1 MRIAVLGA
9 GAWGTALATRLAVDE
24 SRSVRLWGHR
34 PEAVERI
41 ARERVNPLLPGVT
54 LAPALDVTSDL
65 TQALEGADLVL
76 LGAPA
81 AATSE
86 LARAAIR
93 HAPAAP
99 VLSLAKGFVVDAG
112 NGALRLV
119 HEAIEDAGC
128 AQAGILA
135 GPSFAS
141 ETARG
146 LPLALVC
153 VLPDGERAQA
163 LAQSLRD
170 ASMRI
175 YAGTDR
181 NGVALCGAVKNVYAI
196 GAGVSDGLGLG
207 ANARAALVT
216 RALAE
221 LRRLVIAAG
230 GSPEAVTGLAGV
242 GDLVLTTG
250 GDASRNRQVGLALAR
265 GDRLDAIVRD
275 LGHVAEG
282 VATAT
287 RTLAYAARH
296 GVEMPIAAA
305 IAALI
310 EGRIDAATAIRQLLT
325 RAPRGE
331 F

>member
-9 GAWGTALATRLAVDE
+9 GAWGTALATRLAADR
-24 SRSVRLWGHR
+24 SRAVCLWGHR

-41 ARERVNPLLPGVT
+41 DRERVNPLLPGVM
-54 LAPALDVTSDL
+54 LAPTLRVTADLARALD
-65 TQALEGADLVL
+65 GAQLVL
-76 LGAPA
+76 LAAPA
-81 AATSE
+81 AATAE
-86 LARAAIR
+86 LAQAAVR
-93 HAPAAP
+93 YAPEAP
-99 VLSLAKGFVVDAG
+99 VLSLAKGFVAG
-112 NGALRLV
+112 PGEDTLRLV
-119 HEAIEDAGC
+119 HEAIEAAGC
-128 AQAGILA
+128 GEAGILA

-153 VLPDGERAQA
+153 VLAREEQAQA
-163 LAQSLRD
+163 VARGLRD

-181 NGVALCGAVKNVYAI
+181 IGVALCGAIKNVYAI

-221 LRRLVIAAG
+221 LRRLVVASGGAA
-230 GSPEAVTGLAGV
+230 ETVAGLAGV
-242 GDLVLTTG
+242 GDLMLTTG

-265 GDRLDAIVRD
+265 GDRLERIVGD

-310 EGRIDAATAIRQLLT
+310 EGRIDAATAIRQLLE

>member
-1 MRIAVLGA
+1 MRITVLGA
-9 GAWGTALATRLAVDE
+9 GAWGTALATRLAADE
-24 SRSVRLWGHR
+24 SRSVWLWGHR
-34 PEAVERI
+34 PEAVGRM
-41 ARERVNPLLPGVT
+41 ARDRANPLLPGVT
-54 LAPALDVTSDL
+54 LAPALEVTADL
-65 TQALEGADLVL
+65 AQALDRADLVL

-81 AATSE
+81 AATQT
-86 LARAAIR
+86 LAQAAAR
-93 HAPAAP
+93 HAPRAP
-99 VLSLAKGFVVDAG
+99 VLSLAKGFVVNAAEDR
-112 NGALRLV
+112 LRLV
-119 HEAIEDAGC
+119 HEAIEAAGC
-128 AQAGILA
+128 AEAGILA

-153 VLPDGERAQA
+153 VLPDGERAQV
-163 LAQSLRD
+163 LAQGVRD

-181 NGVALCGAVKNVYAI
+181 IGVALCGAIKNVYAI

-221 LRRLVIAAG
+221 LRRLVVAAG
-230 GSPEAVTGLAGV
+230 GSAETVAGLAGV

-265 GDRLDAIVRD
+265 GDRLETIVRE

-287 RTLAYAARH
+287 RTLEYAGRH

-310 EGRIDAATAIRQLLT
+310 EGRVDAATAIRQLLE